1 MRMVDVIQNKKDGLP
16 LSREEIRFFTEGI
29 VSGAVPD
36 YQAAALLMAICFQGM
51 NPEETLELTMAMVE
65 SGDRTDLSAI
75 PGIKVDKH
83 STGGVGDKTTL
94 ILAPLVAACGVPVA
108 KMSGRGLGHTGG
120 TIDKLESI
128 PGFSTDLTMEA
139 FIDCVNRFG
148 LAVAGQTG
156 HMVPADKKL
165 YALRDVTATIGNV
178 SLIAASIMSKKLA
191 AGADAIVLDVK
202 TGSGAFMRTQKEA
215 ETLARAMV
223 DIGNGAGRRT
233 VAVLTDMDQ
242 PLGLAVG
249 NALEV
254 REALDVLR
262 GGGPADV
269 REICLV
275 LGGTM
280 LELAEKGD
288 AAQCRE
294 LAVQAL
300 DSGAALQKF
309 RDMVRAQGG
318 NPAVADDEGLL
329 PAASVVEP
337 YRAISAGIIHDI
349 VSDQLGMASM
359 VLGAGRPTKEDS
371 IDPSAGIVLV
381 RKPGD
386 TVAKGEIIAMLHTN
400 DRKKLVASAA
410 LLDEAVRIGQGAHV
424 PVPLILETVR

>member
-1 MRMVDVIQNKKDGLP
+1 MRMVDIIQAKKDGLA
-16 LSREEIRFFTEGI
+16 LGREEIRFFTEGI

-51 NPEETLELTMAMVE
+51 NREETLELTMAMVD
-65 SGDRTDLSAI
+65 SGDKTDLSAI
-75 PGIKVDKH
+75 PGVKVDKH

-94 ILAPLVAACGVPVA
+94 VLAPLVAACGVPVA

-128 PGFSTDLTMEA
+128 PGFSTDLSMTR
-139 FIDCVNRFG
+139 FLDCVNRFG

-165 YALRDVTATIGNV
+165 YALRDVTATIGNI

-202 TGSGAFMRTQKEA
+202 PGSGAFMPTQQEA
-215 ETLARAMV
+215 EALARTMV

-242 PLGLAVG
+242 PLGLAIG

-254 REALDVLR
+254 REALEVLR

-280 LELAEKGD
+280 LELAGKGN

-294 LAVQAL
+294 LAVHAL
-300 DSGAALQKF
+300 DSGEALQKF
-309 RDMVRAQGG
+309 RDMVQAQGG
-318 NPAVADDEGLL
+318 DPAVADDPGIL
-329 PAASVVEP
+329 PQAPFVEP
-337 YRAISAGIIHDI
+337 YRAIAGGIIHDI

-359 VLGAGRPTKEDS
+359 VLGAGRPTKEDA
-371 IDPSAGIVLV
+371 IDPAAGIVLV

-386 TVAKGEIIAMLHTN
+386 TVVEGEVLAMLHTSETG
-400 DRKKLVASAA
+400 KIAAASS
-410 LLDEAVRIGQGAHV
+410 LLDEAIRIGSGAHEF
-424 PVPLILETVR
+424 VPLILQIIR

>member
-65 SGDRTDLSAI
+65 SGDQTDLSAI

-128 PGFSTDLTMEA
+128 PGFSTDLTMES

-254 REALDVLR
+254 REALEVLH

-280 LELAEKGD
+280 LELAGQGD
-288 AAQCRE
+288 AVQCRE
-294 LAVQAL
+294 LAVRAL

-318 NPAVADDEGLL
+318 NPAVADDAGLL
-329 PAASVVEP
+329 PAATVVEP
-337 YRAISAGIIHDI
+337 YRAVSAGIIHDI

-359 VLGAGRPTKEDS
+359 VLGAGRPTKEDA

-386 TVAKGEIIAMLHTN
+386 TVEKGGIIAMLHTN